1 MYGGGL
7 SCYKIIWHKIFEY
20 QYKNLVEDS
29 LLKRQIDKQLEVIAS
44 DPANAGDPLK
54 ALPPDLSGKVKKLW
68 VGGRKGHRM
77 FIKTDHHEKVVK
89 ICFVTP
95 VKRGHLDY
103 KKLTQDL
110 VNLLDDQVEER
121 TLKKFIIK

>member
-1 MYGGGL
+1 
-7 SCYKIIWHKIFEY
+7 
-20 QYKNLVEDS
+20 
-29 LLKRQIDKQLEVIAS
+29 VIAS

-54 ALPPDLSGKVKKLW
+54 TLPPDLTGKVKKLW

-77 FIKTDHHEKVVK
+77 FIKTDHPEKVVK

>member
-1 MYGGGL
+1 L
-7 SCYKIIWHKIFEY
+7 TSYKIVRHKIFEY
-20 QYKNLVEDS
+20 QYKHLRENS
-29 LLKRQIDKQLEVIAS
+29 PLKRQVDTQLQVIAS
-44 DPANAGDPLK
+44 DPASAGAPLK
-54 ALPPDLSGKVKKLW
+54 FLPPDLAGKVKKLW

-103 KKLTQDL
+103 KRLMQDL
-110 VNLLDDQVEER
+110 VNLLDNQVEER

>member
-1 MYGGGL
+1 L
-7 SCYKIIWHKIFEY
+7 TSYKIVWHKIFEY
-20 QYKNLVEDS
+20 QYENLEENS

-44 DPANAGDPLK
+44 DPANAGVPLQS
-54 ALPPDLSGKVKKLW
+54 LPPDLAGKVKKLW
-68 VGGRKGHRM
+68 VGGRKGHRI

-89 ICFVTP
+89 ICFVIP
-95 VKRGHLDY
+95 EKRAHLDY